1 MRIISIH
8 KIDTNTPA
16 VLDHWVSEFS
26 VEEKSDTK
34 KVANKLKIP
43 KFPFITNNH
52 NFFSLG
58 YWNYAIILTIY
69 GGISCRLKNFPSSI
83 GNKHGF
89 FLIENPRSPSCE
101 AVVLP
106 ICVILS
112 QKCGSWTSRYW
123 LQCSSDYFSISQYL
137 KSCDYL

>member
-52 NFFSLG
+52 NFLSTEIWKSNHLNIVANTLKFNSHIFV
-58 YWNYAIILTIY
+58 II
-69 GGISCRLKNFPSSI
+69 
-83 GNKHGF
+83 
-89 FLIENPRSPSCE
+89 
-101 AVVLP
+101 
-106 ICVILS
+106 
-112 QKCGSWTSRYW
+112 
-123 LQCSSDYFSISQYL
+123 
-137 KSCDYL
+137 